1 METKESEMSFWDHL
15 EVLRGTIFRSLLAV
29 VAVSVAVF
37 CFKKL
42 VFDGIVLAPTRSDF
56 FIYKWMKMDLN
67 MSLVNLDISTQ
78 FFVHLKVAF
87 QFGFILA
94 FPYVIFEIWKF
105 VAPALYEKEKKT
117 IRGVFLAASFL
128 FYLGLYVG
136 YVLIVPI
143 SLNFFLGYK
152 ISEAVVNTISL
163 TSYISLFTST
173 TLAFGI
179 VFEFPAV
186 IVILNKLGIITRD
199 TMKKYRR
206 HAIVVILIIA
216 AIITPAD
223 PFSMIVAA
231 APLLLLYEASV
242 LCCSSAKPDDAEV
255 DDDVEEAVE

>member
-29 VAVSVAVF
+29 VAVSIAVF